1 MQAQAVKREESSGAA
16 SALAAAT
23 TAQREFQSRVTA
35 EPAVPSKGKTTTTTY
50 ANATTAPPIQIL
62 RPPMPQQPQP
72 PPQVPIL
79 PLPIGAASKNQTP
92 ALSCPPAVTYLQS
105 GGFEVYQLYCQA
117 VMASLTWS
125 SLYGSPM
132 SISHQCSTSSSGRSC
147 SNLQALCQQSTVD
160 ISEQRSEKVPRRSF
174 AAATLLAVLV
184 ESYSAQEAQAARK
197 KPAETTEK
205 KPNDDKSLS
214 AYDAKLLA
222 TYRRKEA
229 MKEAMAKQREK
240 AKPAEKP
247 AAGVPK
253 PLAKSASEAA
263 TTAEPESPAASV
275 AASATEAVKE
285 AVKSVVPSSE

>member
-1 MQAQAVKREESSGAA
+1 MTQIAQHKAKVKELKQELAQAKAELEIQKQKNKALSKEREAVGSLPQTTQISIAETHMHVQLPHMPDMPDLPSTSHHDEEQQGPAPGA
-16 SALAAAT
+16 LD
-23 TAQREFQSRVTA
+23 
-35 EPAVPSKGKTTTTTY
+35 
-50 ANATTAPPIQIL
+50 
-62 RPPMPQQPQP
+62 
-72 PPQVPIL
+72 
-79 PLPIGAASKNQTP
+79 P

-105 GGFEVYQLYCQA
+105 GEFEVYQLDCQV

-132 SISHQCSTSSSGRSC
+132 SISHQCSTSASGRSC

-160 ISEQRSEKVPRRSF
+160 ISERRSEKVPRRSF

-205 KPNDDKSLS
+205 KPDEDKSLS
-214 AYDAKLLA
+214 GYDAKLLA

-247 AAGVPK
+247 AVGVPK
-253 PLAKSASEAA
+253 SLAKSASEAA
-263 TTAEPESPAASV
+263 TTAESETPAASV